1 MNINMKYYIVT
12 IGSIFLALGI
22 GIIVGF
28 NLNYDQ
34 ELSKQQSEV
43 LSQFEE
49 KFDSLNEEK
58 SDLNKQID
66 SLNEKYDKLKTY
78 VSQNYNLL
86 IADALTNK
94 NTGIILTNEKNDY
107 SEEQL
112 DAIAPKDANEYH
124 WEKSLEKNHTIV
136 VEEDDKLI
144 AFGNIGKTGYLDR
157 LYVHP
162 DYLRK
167 GIASKLVEELEEY
180 AKKHG
185 SHINHMSFRV
195 MRSL

>member
-1 MNINMKYYIVT
+1 MEFREY
-12 IGSIFLALGI
+12 
-22 GIIVGF
+22 
-28 NLNYDQ
+28 
-34 ELSKQQSEV
+34 
-43 LSQFEE
+43 
-49 KFDSLNEEK
+49 
-58 SDLNKQID
+58 
-66 SLNEKYDKLKTY
+66 
-78 VSQNYNLL
+78 
-86 IADALTNK
+86 K
-94 NTGIILTNEKNDY
+94 NTDLHAVMDLFYVTVHEVNKNDY

-136 VEEDDKLI
+136 VQEDDKLI

-180 AKKHG
+180 AKKHLLHLKH
-185 SHINHMSFRV
+185 SLNLRV
-195 MRSL
+195 MQSLKNKSMKDVEKDF

>member
-1 MNINMKYYIVT
+1 MEFREY
-12 IGSIFLALGI
+12 
-22 GIIVGF
+22 
-28 NLNYDQ
+28 
-34 ELSKQQSEV
+34 
-43 LSQFEE
+43 
-49 KFDSLNEEK
+49 
-58 SDLNKQID
+58 
-66 SLNEKYDKLKTY
+66 
-78 VSQNYNLL
+78 
-86 IADALTNK
+86 K
-94 NTGIILTNEKNDY
+94 NTDLHAVMDLFYVTVHEVNKNDY

-112 DAIAPKDANEYH
+112 GAIAPKDANEYH

-185 SHINHMSFRV
+185 SHVINVTSSITSKAFFESKGYAVIEEQINERRGERLLRYLMEKKI
-195 MRSL
+195 

>member
-1 MNINMKYYIVT
+1 MEFREY
-12 IGSIFLALGI
+12 
-22 GIIVGF
+22 
-28 NLNYDQ
+28 
-34 ELSKQQSEV
+34 
-43 LSQFEE
+43 
-49 KFDSLNEEK
+49 
-58 SDLNKQID
+58 
-66 SLNEKYDKLKTY
+66 
-78 VSQNYNLL
+78 
-86 IADALTNK
+86 K
-94 NTGIILTNEKNDY
+94 NTDLHAVMDLFYVTVHEVNKNDY

-112 DAIAPKDANEYH
+112 DAIAPKAANEYH

-185 SHINHMSFRV
+185 SHVINVTSSITSKPFFESKCYAVIEEQINERRGERLLRYLMEKKI
-195 MRSL
+195 

>member
-1 MNINMKYYIVT
+1 MEFREY
-12 IGSIFLALGI
+12 
-22 GIIVGF
+22 
-28 NLNYDQ
+28 
-34 ELSKQQSEV
+34 
-43 LSQFEE
+43 
-49 KFDSLNEEK
+49 
-58 SDLNKQID
+58 
-66 SLNEKYDKLKTY
+66 
-78 VSQNYNLL
+78 
-86 IADALTNK
+86 K
-94 NTGIILTNEKNDY
+94 NTDLHAVMDLFYVTVHEVNKNDY

-167 GIASKLVEELEEY
+167 GIASKLVEDLETY

-185 SHINHMSFRV
+185 SHVINVTSSITSKLFFESKGYAVIEEQINERRGERLLRYLMEKKI
-195 MRSL
+195 

>member
-1 MNINMKYYIVT
+1 MEFREY
-12 IGSIFLALGI
+12 
-22 GIIVGF
+22 
-28 NLNYDQ
+28 
-34 ELSKQQSEV
+34 
-43 LSQFEE
+43 
-49 KFDSLNEEK
+49 
-58 SDLNKQID
+58 
-66 SLNEKYDKLKTY
+66 
-78 VSQNYNLL
+78 
-86 IADALTNK
+86 K
-94 NTGIILTNEKNDY
+94 NTDLHAVMDLFYVTVHEVNKNDY

-112 DAIAPKDANEYH
+112 DAIAPKNANEYH

-185 SHINHMSFRV
+185 SHVINVTSSITSKAFFESKGYAVIEEQINERRGERLLRYLMEKKI
-195 MRSL
+195 

>member
-1 MNINMKYYIVT
+1 MEFREY
-12 IGSIFLALGI
+12 
-22 GIIVGF
+22 
-28 NLNYDQ
+28 
-34 ELSKQQSEV
+34 
-43 LSQFEE
+43 
-49 KFDSLNEEK
+49 
-58 SDLNKQID
+58 
-66 SLNEKYDKLKTY
+66 
-78 VSQNYNLL
+78 
-86 IADALTNK
+86 K
-94 NTGIILTNEKNDY
+94 NTDLHAVMDLFYVTVHEVNKNDY

-112 DAIAPKDANEYH
+112 DAIAPKAANEYH

-180 AKKHG
+180 VKKHG
-185 SHINHMSFRV
+185 SHVINVTSSITSKAFFESKGYAVIEEQINERRGERV
-195 MRSL
+195 LRYLMEKKI

>member
-1 MNINMKYYIVT
+1 MEFREY
-12 IGSIFLALGI
+12 
-22 GIIVGF
+22 
-28 NLNYDQ
+28 
-34 ELSKQQSEV
+34 
-43 LSQFEE
+43 
-49 KFDSLNEEK
+49 
-58 SDLNKQID
+58 
-66 SLNEKYDKLKTY
+66 
-78 VSQNYNLL
+78 
-86 IADALTNK
+86 K
-94 NTGIILTNEKNDY
+94 NTDLHAVMDLFYVTVHEVNKNDY

-167 GIASKLVEELEEY
+167 GIASKLVEELEKY

-185 SHINHMSFRV
+185 SHVINVTSSITSKAFFESKGYAVIEEQINERRGERLLRYLMEKKI
-195 MRSL
+195 

>member
-1 MNINMKYYIVT
+1 MEFREY
-12 IGSIFLALGI
+12 
-22 GIIVGF
+22 
-28 NLNYDQ
+28 
-34 ELSKQQSEV
+34 
-43 LSQFEE
+43 
-49 KFDSLNEEK
+49 
-58 SDLNKQID
+58 
-66 SLNEKYDKLKTY
+66 
-78 VSQNYNLL
+78 
-86 IADALTNK
+86 K
-94 NTGIILTNEKNDY
+94 NTDLHAVMDLFYVTVHEVNKNDY

-185 SHINHMSFRV
+185 SHVINVTSSITSKASFESKGYAVIEEQINERRGERLLRYL
-195 MRSL
+195 MEKKI

>member
-1 MNINMKYYIVT
+1 MEFREY
-12 IGSIFLALGI
+12 
-22 GIIVGF
+22 
-28 NLNYDQ
+28 
-34 ELSKQQSEV
+34 
-43 LSQFEE
+43 
-49 KFDSLNEEK
+49 
-58 SDLNKQID
+58 
-66 SLNEKYDKLKTY
+66 
-78 VSQNYNLL
+78 
-86 IADALTNK
+86 K
-94 NTGIILTNEKNDY
+94 NTDLHAVMDLFYVTVHEVNKNDY

-185 SHINHMSFRV
+185 SHVINVTSSITSKAFFESKGYAVIEEQINERCGERLLRYLMEKKI
-195 MRSL
+195 

>member
-1 MNINMKYYIVT
+1 MEFREY
-12 IGSIFLALGI
+12 
-22 GIIVGF
+22 
-28 NLNYDQ
+28 
-34 ELSKQQSEV
+34 
-43 LSQFEE
+43 
-49 KFDSLNEEK
+49 
-58 SDLNKQID
+58 
-66 SLNEKYDKLKTY
+66 
-78 VSQNYNLL
+78 
-86 IADALTNK
+86 K
-94 NTGIILTNEKNDY
+94 NTDLHAVMDLFYVTVHEVNKNDY

-144 AFGNIGKTGYLDR
+144 AFGNIVKTGYLDR

-185 SHINHMSFRV
+185 SHVINVTSSITSKAFFESKGYAVIEEQINERRGERLLRYLMEKKI
-195 MRSL
+195 

>member
-1 MNINMKYYIVT
+1 MEFREY
-12 IGSIFLALGI
+12 
-22 GIIVGF
+22 
-28 NLNYDQ
+28 
-34 ELSKQQSEV
+34 
-43 LSQFEE
+43 
-49 KFDSLNEEK
+49 
-58 SDLNKQID
+58 
-66 SLNEKYDKLKTY
+66 
-78 VSQNYNLL
+78 
-86 IADALTNK
+86 K
-94 NTGIILTNEKNDY
+94 NTDLHAVMDLFYVTVHEVNKNDY

-112 DAIAPKDANEYH
+112 NAIAPKDANEYH

-185 SHINHMSFRV
+185 SHVINVTSSITSKAFFESKGYAVIEEQINERRGERV
-195 MRSL
+195 LRYLMEKKI

>member
-1 MNINMKYYIVT
+1 MEFREYKDTDLHAVLDLFYVT
-12 IGSIFLALGI
+12 
-22 GIIVGF
+22 VH
-28 NLNYDQ
+28 
-34 ELSKQQSEV
+34 EV
-43 LSQFEE
+43 
-49 KFDSLNEEK
+49 N
-58 SDLNKQID
+58 
-66 SLNEKYDKLKTY
+66 
-78 VSQNYNLL
+78 
-86 IADALTNK
+86 
-94 NTGIILTNEKNDY
+94 KNDY
-107 SEEQL
+107 TEDQL
-112 DAIAPKDANEYH
+112 EAIAPKEANEYH

-185 SHINHMSFRV
+185 SHVINVTSSITSKPFFESKEEKDFELLSQAIKNM
-195 MRSL
+195 

>member
-1 MNINMKYYIVT
+1 MEFREY
-12 IGSIFLALGI
+12 
-22 GIIVGF
+22 
-28 NLNYDQ
+28 
-34 ELSKQQSEV
+34 
-43 LSQFEE
+43 
-49 KFDSLNEEK
+49 
-58 SDLNKQID
+58 
-66 SLNEKYDKLKTY
+66 
-78 VSQNYNLL
+78 
-86 IADALTNK
+86 K
-94 NTGIILTNEKNDY
+94 NTDLHAVMDLFYVTVHEVNKNDY

-185 SHINHMSFRV
+185 SHVINVTSSITSKAFFESKGYTVIEEQINERRGERLLRYLMEKKI
-195 MRSL
+195 

>member
-1 MNINMKYYIVT
+1 MEFREY
-12 IGSIFLALGI
+12 
-22 GIIVGF
+22 
-28 NLNYDQ
+28 
-34 ELSKQQSEV
+34 
-43 LSQFEE
+43 
-49 KFDSLNEEK
+49 
-58 SDLNKQID
+58 
-66 SLNEKYDKLKTY
+66 
-78 VSQNYNLL
+78 
-86 IADALTNK
+86 K
-94 NTGIILTNEKNDY
+94 NTDLHAVMDLFYVTVHEVNKNDY

-185 SHINHMSFRV
+185 SHVINVTSSITSKAFFESNGYAVIEEQINERRGERV
-195 MRSL
+195 LRYLMEKKI

>member
-1 MNINMKYYIVT
+1 MEFREY
-12 IGSIFLALGI
+12 
-22 GIIVGF
+22 
-28 NLNYDQ
+28 
-34 ELSKQQSEV
+34 
-43 LSQFEE
+43 
-49 KFDSLNEEK
+49 
-58 SDLNKQID
+58 
-66 SLNEKYDKLKTY
+66 
-78 VSQNYNLL
+78 
-86 IADALTNK
+86 K
-94 NTGIILTNEKNDY
+94 NTDLHAVMDLFYVTVHEVNKNDY

-167 GIASKLVEELEEY
+167 GIASKLVEELDEY

-185 SHINHMSFRV
+185 SHVINVTSSITSKAFFESKGYAVIEEQINERRGERLLRYLMEKKI
-195 MRSL
+195 

>member
-1 MNINMKYYIVT
+1 MEFREY
-12 IGSIFLALGI
+12 
-22 GIIVGF
+22 
-28 NLNYDQ
+28 
-34 ELSKQQSEV
+34 
-43 LSQFEE
+43 
-49 KFDSLNEEK
+49 
-58 SDLNKQID
+58 
-66 SLNEKYDKLKTY
+66 
-78 VSQNYNLL
+78 
-86 IADALTNK
+86 K
-94 NTGIILTNEKNDY
+94 NTDIHAVMDLFYVTVHEVNKNDY

-185 SHINHMSFRV
+185 SHVINVTSSITSKAFFESKGYAVIEEQINERRGERLLRYLMEKKI
-195 MRSL
+195 

>member
-1 MNINMKYYIVT
+1 MEFREY
-12 IGSIFLALGI
+12 
-22 GIIVGF
+22 
-28 NLNYDQ
+28 
-34 ELSKQQSEV
+34 
-43 LSQFEE
+43 
-49 KFDSLNEEK
+49 
-58 SDLNKQID
+58 
-66 SLNEKYDKLKTY
+66 
-78 VSQNYNLL
+78 
-86 IADALTNK
+86 K
-94 NTGIILTNEKNDY
+94 NTDLHAGMDLFYVTVHEDNKTDY

-185 SHINHMSFRV
+185 SHVINVTSSITSKAFFESKGYAVIEEQINERRGERLLRYLMEKKI
-195 MRSL
+195 

>member
-1 MNINMKYYIVT
+1 MEFREY
-12 IGSIFLALGI
+12 
-22 GIIVGF
+22 
-28 NLNYDQ
+28 
-34 ELSKQQSEV
+34 
-43 LSQFEE
+43 
-49 KFDSLNEEK
+49 
-58 SDLNKQID
+58 
-66 SLNEKYDKLKTY
+66 
-78 VSQNYNLL
+78 
-86 IADALTNK
+86 K
-94 NTGIILTNEKNDY
+94 NTDLHAVMDLFYVTVHEVYKNDY

-185 SHINHMSFRV
+185 SHVINVTSSITSKAFFESKGYAVIEEQINERRGERLLRYLMEKKI
-195 MRSL
+195 

>member
-1 MNINMKYYIVT
+1 MEFREYKDTDLHAVMDLFYVT
-12 IGSIFLALGI
+12 
-22 GIIVGF
+22 VH
-28 NLNYDQ
+28 
-34 ELSKQQSEV
+34 EV
-43 LSQFEE
+43 
-49 KFDSLNEEK
+49 N
-58 SDLNKQID
+58 
-66 SLNEKYDKLKTY
+66 
-78 VSQNYNLL
+78 
-86 IADALTNK
+86 
-94 NTGIILTNEKNDY
+94 KNDY

-112 DAIAPKDANEYH
+112 DAIAPKAANEYH

-185 SHINHMSFRV
+185 SHVINVTSSITSKPLFESKEIGRAHV
-195 MRSL
+195 

>member
-1 MNINMKYYIVT
+1 MEFREY
-12 IGSIFLALGI
+12 
-22 GIIVGF
+22 
-28 NLNYDQ
+28 
-34 ELSKQQSEV
+34 
-43 LSQFEE
+43 
-49 KFDSLNEEK
+49 
-58 SDLNKQID
+58 
-66 SLNEKYDKLKTY
+66 
-78 VSQNYNLL
+78 
-86 IADALTNK
+86 K
-94 NTGIILTNEKNDY
+94 NTDLHAVMDLFYVTVHEVNKNDY

-185 SHINHMSFRV
+185 SHVINVTSSITSKAFFESKSYAVIEEQINERRGERLLRYLMEKKI
-195 MRSL
+195 

>member
-1 MNINMKYYIVT
+1 MEFREY
-12 IGSIFLALGI
+12 
-22 GIIVGF
+22 
-28 NLNYDQ
+28 
-34 ELSKQQSEV
+34 
-43 LSQFEE
+43 
-49 KFDSLNEEK
+49 
-58 SDLNKQID
+58 
-66 SLNEKYDKLKTY
+66 
-78 VSQNYNLL
+78 
-86 IADALTNK
+86 K
-94 NTGIILTNEKNDY
+94 NTDLHAVMDLFYVTVHEVNKNDY

-136 VEEDDKLI
+136 VEQDGKLI

-185 SHINHMSFRV
+185 SHVINVTSSITSKAFFESKGYAVIEEQINERRGERLLRYLMEKKI
-195 MRSL
+195 

>member
-1 MNINMKYYIVT
+1 MEFREYKSTDLHAVMDLFYVT
-12 IGSIFLALGI
+12 
-22 GIIVGF
+22 VH
-28 NLNYDQ
+28 
-34 ELSKQQSEV
+34 EV
-43 LSQFEE
+43 
-49 KFDSLNEEK
+49 N
-58 SDLNKQID
+58 
-66 SLNEKYDKLKTY
+66 
-78 VSQNYNLL
+78 
-86 IADALTNK
+86 
-94 NTGIILTNEKNDY
+94 KNDY

-185 SHINHMSFRV
+185 SHVINVTSSITSKAFFESKGYAVIEEQINERRGERLLRYLMEKKI
-195 MRSL
+195 

>member
-1 MNINMKYYIVT
+1 MEFREYKDTDLHAVMDLFYVT
-12 IGSIFLALGI
+12 
-22 GIIVGF
+22 VH
-28 NLNYDQ
+28 
-34 ELSKQQSEV
+34 EV
-43 LSQFEE
+43 
-49 KFDSLNEEK
+49 N
-58 SDLNKQID
+58 
-66 SLNEKYDKLKTY
+66 
-78 VSQNYNLL
+78 
-86 IADALTNK
+86 
-94 NTGIILTNEKNDY
+94 KNDY

-112 DAIAPKDANEYH
+112 DAIAPKAANEYH

-185 SHINHMSFRV
+185 SHVINVTSSITSKPFFKSKGYAVIEEQINERRGERLLRYLMEKKI
-195 MRSL
+195 

>member
-1 MNINMKYYIVT
+1 M
-12 IGSIFLALGI
+12 
-22 GIIVGF
+22 
-28 NLNYDQ
+28 
-34 ELSKQQSEV
+34 
-43 LSQFEE
+43 QFRE
-49 KFDSLNEEK
+49 
-58 SDLNKQID
+58 
-66 SLNEKYDKLKTY
+66 Y
-78 VSQNYNLL
+78 
-86 IADALTNK
+86 K
-94 NTGIILTNEKNDY
+94 NTDLHAVMDLFYVTVHEVNKNDY

-185 SHINHMSFRV
+185 SHVINVTSSITSKAFFESKGYAVIEEQINERRGERLLRYLMEKKI
-195 MRSL
+195 

>member
-1 MNINMKYYIVT
+1 MEFREY
-12 IGSIFLALGI
+12 
-22 GIIVGF
+22 
-28 NLNYDQ
+28 
-34 ELSKQQSEV
+34 
-43 LSQFEE
+43 
-49 KFDSLNEEK
+49 
-58 SDLNKQID
+58 
-66 SLNEKYDKLKTY
+66 
-78 VSQNYNLL
+78 
-86 IADALTNK
+86 K
-94 NTGIILTNEKNDY
+94 NTDLHAVMDLFYVTVHEVNKNDY

-157 LYVHP
+157 LCVHP

-185 SHINHMSFRV
+185 SHVINVTSSITSKAFFESKGYAVIEEQINERRGERLLRYLMEKKI
-195 MRSL
+195 

>member
-1 MNINMKYYIVT
+1 MEFREY
-12 IGSIFLALGI
+12 
-22 GIIVGF
+22 
-28 NLNYDQ
+28 
-34 ELSKQQSEV
+34 
-43 LSQFEE
+43 
-49 KFDSLNEEK
+49 
-58 SDLNKQID
+58 
-66 SLNEKYDKLKTY
+66 
-78 VSQNYNLL
+78 
-86 IADALTNK
+86 K
-94 NTGIILTNEKNDY
+94 NTDLHAVMDLFYVTVHEVNKNDY

-180 AKKHG
+180 TKKHG
-185 SHINHMSFRV
+185 SHVINVTSSITSKAFFESKGYAVIEEQINERRGERLLRYLMEKKI
-195 MRSL
+195 

>member
-1 MNINMKYYIVT
+1 MEFREY
-12 IGSIFLALGI
+12 
-22 GIIVGF
+22 
-28 NLNYDQ
+28 
-34 ELSKQQSEV
+34 
-43 LSQFEE
+43 
-49 KFDSLNEEK
+49 
-58 SDLNKQID
+58 
-66 SLNEKYDKLKTY
+66 
-78 VSQNYNLL
+78 
-86 IADALTNK
+86 K
-94 NTGIILTNEKNDY
+94 NTDLHAVMDLFYVTVHEVNKNDY

-185 SHINHMSFRV
+185 SHVINATSSITSKAFFESKGYAVIEEQINERRGERV
-195 MRSL
+195 LRYLMEKKI

>member
-1 MNINMKYYIVT
+1 MEFREY
-12 IGSIFLALGI
+12 
-22 GIIVGF
+22 
-28 NLNYDQ
+28 
-34 ELSKQQSEV
+34 
-43 LSQFEE
+43 
-49 KFDSLNEEK
+49 
-58 SDLNKQID
+58 
-66 SLNEKYDKLKTY
+66 
-78 VSQNYNLL
+78 
-86 IADALTNK
+86 K
-94 NTGIILTNEKNDY
+94 NTDLHAVMDLFYVTVHEVNKNDY

-112 DAIAPKDANEYH
+112 DAIAPKDANAYH

-185 SHINHMSFRV
+185 SHVINVTSSITSKAFFESKGYAVIEEQINERRGERV
-195 MRSL
+195 LRYLMEKKI

>member
-1 MNINMKYYIVT
+1 MEFREY
-12 IGSIFLALGI
+12 
-22 GIIVGF
+22 
-28 NLNYDQ
+28 
-34 ELSKQQSEV
+34 
-43 LSQFEE
+43 
-49 KFDSLNEEK
+49 
-58 SDLNKQID
+58 
-66 SLNEKYDKLKTY
+66 
-78 VSQNYNLL
+78 
-86 IADALTNK
+86 K
-94 NTGIILTNEKNDY
+94 NTDLHAVMDLFYVTVHEVNKNDY

-185 SHINHMSFRV
+185 SHVINMTSSITSKAFFESKGYAVIEEQINERRGERLLRYL
-195 MRSL
+195 MEKKI

>member
-1 MNINMKYYIVT
+1 MEFREY
-12 IGSIFLALGI
+12 
-22 GIIVGF
+22 
-28 NLNYDQ
+28 
-34 ELSKQQSEV
+34 
-43 LSQFEE
+43 
-49 KFDSLNEEK
+49 
-58 SDLNKQID
+58 
-66 SLNEKYDKLKTY
+66 
-78 VSQNYNLL
+78 
-86 IADALTNK
+86 K
-94 NTGIILTNEKNDY
+94 NTDFHAVMDLFYVTVHEVNKNDY

-185 SHINHMSFRV
+185 SHVINVTSSITSKAFFESKGYAVIEEQINERRGERLLRYLMEKKI
-195 MRSL
+195 

>member
-1 MNINMKYYIVT
+1 MEFREY
-12 IGSIFLALGI
+12 
-22 GIIVGF
+22 
-28 NLNYDQ
+28 
-34 ELSKQQSEV
+34 
-43 LSQFEE
+43 
-49 KFDSLNEEK
+49 
-58 SDLNKQID
+58 
-66 SLNEKYDKLKTY
+66 
-78 VSQNYNLL
+78 
-86 IADALTNK
+86 K
-94 NTGIILTNEKNDY
+94 NTDLHAVMDLFYVTVHEVNKNDY

-185 SHINHMSFRV
+185 SHMINVTSSITSKAFFESKGYAVIEEQINERRGERLLRYLMEKKI
-195 MRSL
+195 

>member
-1 MNINMKYYIVT
+1 MEFREYKDTDLHAVMDLFYVT
-12 IGSIFLALGI
+12 
-22 GIIVGF
+22 VH
-28 NLNYDQ
+28 
-34 ELSKQQSEV
+34 EV
-43 LSQFEE
+43 
-49 KFDSLNEEK
+49 N
-58 SDLNKQID
+58 
-66 SLNEKYDKLKTY
+66 
-78 VSQNYNLL
+78 
-86 IADALTNK
+86 
-94 NTGIILTNEKNDY
+94 KNDY

-185 SHINHMSFRV
+185 SHVINVTSSITSKAFFESKGYAVIEEQINERRGERLLRYLMEKKI
-195 MRSL
+195 

>member
-1 MNINMKYYIVT
+1 MEFREY
-12 IGSIFLALGI
+12 
-22 GIIVGF
+22 
-28 NLNYDQ
+28 
-34 ELSKQQSEV
+34 
-43 LSQFEE
+43 
-49 KFDSLNEEK
+49 
-58 SDLNKQID
+58 
-66 SLNEKYDKLKTY
+66 
-78 VSQNYNLL
+78 
-86 IADALTNK
+86 K
-94 NTGIILTNEKNDY
+94 NTDLHAVMDLFYVTVHEVNKNDY

-144 AFGNIGKTGYLDR
+144 AFGNIGKTGYLYR

-185 SHINHMSFRV
+185 SHVINVTSSITSKAFFESKGYAVIEEQINERRGERLLRYLMEKKI
-195 MRSL
+195 

>member
-1 MNINMKYYIVT
+1 MEFREYKDTDLHAVMDLFYVT
-12 IGSIFLALGI
+12 
-22 GIIVGF
+22 VH
-28 NLNYDQ
+28 
-34 ELSKQQSEV
+34 EV
-43 LSQFEE
+43 
-49 KFDSLNEEK
+49 N
-58 SDLNKQID
+58 
-66 SLNEKYDKLKTY
+66 
-78 VSQNYNLL
+78 
-86 IADALTNK
+86 
-94 NTGIILTNEKNDY
+94 KNDY

-112 DAIAPKDANEYH
+112 DAIAPKAANEYH

-185 SHINHMSFRV
+185 SHVINVTSSITSKAFFESKGYAVIEEQINERRGERLLRYLMEKKI
-195 MRSL
+195 

>member
-1 MNINMKYYIVT
+1 MEFREY
-12 IGSIFLALGI
+12 
-22 GIIVGF
+22 
-28 NLNYDQ
+28 
-34 ELSKQQSEV
+34 
-43 LSQFEE
+43 
-49 KFDSLNEEK
+49 
-58 SDLNKQID
+58 
-66 SLNEKYDKLKTY
+66 
-78 VSQNYNLL
+78 
-86 IADALTNK
+86 K
-94 NTGIILTNEKNDY
+94 NTDLHAVMDLFYVTVHEVNKNDY

-185 SHINHMSFRV
+185 SHVINVTSSITSKAFFESKGYAVIEEPVSYTHLRAHET
-195 MRSL
+195 